1 MLDPD
6 DRRHLLESLRPPL
19 GYELDRAIGTTFSLD
34 LLALLIAP
42 LAFTLFDWEDDNGNL
57 NSDPLA
63 MLETLRRFAGRVSIF
78 CQAGQISVPK
88 GSHQLYGYLEKSIFG
103 VMPPHE
109 QGVFHPKVWV
119 LRFTAPYAQ
128 TRYRLLCLSR
138 NLTFDSS
145 WDTALV
151 LDGTLVDR
159 QNAFSTNHP
168 LGDFI
173 AALPEMV
180 APPRQLP
187 DHVQSTVDLIQHELR
202 RVSFELPEGFDE
214 ISFWPLGFKG
224 ARRWPFE
231 TRIDRMLIVSPFV
244 SDGFLSRLTKAGQGH
259 ILVSRTEEL
268 DTLDQG
274 TLKCFERVY
283 LLSPAADPEEDGG
296 ADPEKGTGE
305 SLSGLH
311 AKLFIADAG
320 WNTNVWTGSA
330 NATDVAFKSN
340 VEFLVQLTGKKS
352 RWGLNTL
359 IPQTGERS
367 GFMKLLQEYFP
378 DLDVTATDLQM
389 KALED
394 TATEVRRR
402 LAVMRLTAHVTGLE
416 QQDLFQLQISHHE
429 LTGIHLP
436 VGVSVRCWPITLSE
450 GMCVGIGKEPGIFA
464 EFSQVSFEALTS
476 FFAFEITASNNEK
489 KFNCRFVL
497 NLTLEGAPEDRAE
510 RIMKSLLKTRDQVL
524 RFILML
530 LAEGGGDVYQ
540 AIFTG
545 RSLFSGGASNGSAGA
560 GIPLFETLVRTLERN
575 PAKLDQIAHL
585 VDDLRKTEDGT
596 QLLPEG
602 FDAIWKPIWATRERI
617 R

>member
-6 DRRHLLESLRPPL
+6 DRRHLLESLHPPL
-19 GYELDRAIGTTFSLD
+19 GYELDHAICTTFSLD

-63 MLETLRRFAGRVSIF
+63 LLETLRRYAGRVSIF

-88 GSHQLYGYLEKSIFG
+88 GSHQLYGYLEKSIFA

-119 LRFTAPYAQ
+119 LRFTAPEAQ
-128 TRYRLLCLSR
+128 TRYRFLCLSR
-138 NLTFDSS
+138 NLTFDRS
-145 WDTALV
+145 WDTAIV
-151 LDGTLVDR
+151 LDGVLANR
-159 QNAFSTNHP
+159 QKAFSTNHP

-173 AALPEMV
+173 AALPDL
-180 APPRQLP
+180 ALRPIP
-187 DHVQSTVDLIQHELR
+187 DQIQSTVDLIQHELR

-231 TRIDRMLIVSPFV
+231 TRIDRMLILSPFV
-244 SDGFLSRLTKAGQGH
+244 SDGFLSRIAKNGQGH
-259 ILVSRTEEL
+259 ILVSRNEEI
-268 DTLDQG
+268 DTLAHA

-296 ADPEKGTGE
+296 AEHEKGTGE

-320 WNTNVWTGSA
+320 WNANVWTGSA
-330 NATDVAFKSN
+330 NATDAAFKSN
-340 VEFLVQLTGKKS
+340 VEFLVQLPGKKS
-352 RWGLNTL
+352 RVGINTL

-367 GFMKLLQEYFP
+367 GFMKLLQEYSP
-378 DLDVTATDLQM
+378 DLDATVTDLQM
-389 KALED
+389 KVLED

-402 LAVMRLTAHVTGLE
+402 LAVMRLTANVKALE
-416 QQDLFQLQISHHE
+416 QQDNFQIQISHHE
-429 LTGIHLP
+429 DNFFHFP
-436 VGVSVRCWPITLSE
+436 AGVSVRCWPITLSE
-450 GMCVGIGKEPGIFA
+450 GMGVGVWKEPGIFA

-497 NLTLEGAPEDRAE
+497 NLLLEGAPEDRAE
-510 RIMKSLLKTRDQVL
+510 RIMQSLLKTRDQVL
-524 RFILML
+524 KFILML
-530 LAEGGGDVYQ
+530 LAEGGGDAYQ
-540 AIFTG
+540 AILTG
-545 RSLFSGGASNGSAGA
+545 RSLFSGGAGNGSAGA

-575 PAKLDQIAHL
+575 PATLDQIAHL
-585 VDDLRKTEDGT
+585 VDDLKKTKDGT
-596 QLLPEG
+596 LLLPEG
-602 FDAIWKPIWATRERI
+602 FDEIWKPIWTTRERI